1 MENINELDL
10 KIKQMAE
17 RIRELREIVGYTTEE
32 MAQKTGV
39 SEEEYALCEKGEMD
53 LNFAFIYRCASAL
66 KVNVTDI
73 IEAVIVLIS
82 ALITTFL
89 LPYIKQ
95 KLSDEKRQKLIFWI
109 ETAVK
114 AAEQLYGSKTGQQKK
129 EYVVAFLLSKGIV
142 ADIDEVTALIES
154 EVYKLTNTTEKGEI

>member
-1 MENINELDL
+1 M
-10 KIKQMAE
+10 
-17 RIRELREIVGYTTEE
+17 
-32 MAQKTGV
+32 
-39 SEEEYALCEKGEMD
+39 
-53 LNFAFIYRCASAL
+53 NFD
-66 KVNVTDI
+66 VTDI
-73 IEAVIVLIS
+73 IEAVVVLIS

-89 LPYIKQ
+89 LPYIKL

-114 AAEQLYGSKTGQQKK
+114 AAEQIYGSKTGQQKK

-154 EVYKLTNTTEKGEI
+154 EVYKLTNTAEKR

>member
-1 MENINELDL
+1 M
-10 KIKQMAE
+10 
-17 RIRELREIVGYTTEE
+17 
-32 MAQKTGV
+32 
-39 SEEEYALCEKGEMD
+39 
-53 LNFAFIYRCASAL
+53 NFD
-66 KVNVTDI
+66 VTDI